1 MILEFFLLSIQ
12 ILSEF
17 VIDLQLNLNL
27 LLKVSYLVSYFSLN
41 LLEELL
47 MIEEMLSE
55 LWNVQEW
62 EEQVSYLY
70 YGKVSWLYEFMYRMI
85 LFNIC
90 YGEGEKLIRLK
101 LYLLKL
107 FLFLNDVACYILFSS
122 NDLINLLFM

>member
-62 EEQVSYLY
+62 EEQVSYLH